1 MIWSKVY
8 IFPVIII
15 FYIINFQKTDSQNLI
30 QKYGTCF
37 HRISTDFDRC
47 KLRHNERIKF
57 ESKSTY
63 KPEEAEL
70 AVRKISCCAY
80 WDFLTCVQNAARIHC
95 NDKTR
100 DINIEKYTEN
110 VALVPLYV
118 CRDEYPKGTIRC
130 RFPVWLILVIAIA
143 VIVVLTIAVFI
154 FICVRNS
161 R

>member
-1 MIWSKVY
+1 MISSKVY
-8 IFPVIII
+8 IFAVILI
-15 FYIINFQKTDSQNLI
+15 FYIINFEKTSQNLI
-30 QKYGTCF
+30 QKYGSCF

-47 KLRHNERIKF
+47 KSRYNERIKS

-70 AVRKISCCAY
+70 ALKKISCCAY
-80 WDFLTCVQNAARIHC
+80 WDFLTCVQNAARIRC

-100 DINIEKYTEN
+100 DINLEKYTEN
-110 VALVPLYV
+110 VALVPVYV

-130 RFPVWLILVIAIA
+130 RFPLWLKLVIAIS
-143 VIVVLTIAVFI
+143 VIAVLTITVFI
-154 FICVRNS
+154 FICFGNS